1 MKDKL
6 KDKIN
11 NTREL
16 LHKQLES
23 NVVDYEKLLQTSQEL
38 DKRIVEYYEDEDIDF
53 QLKKVYNKY

>member
-38 DKRIVEYYEDEDIDF
+38 DKLIVEYYEDEDIDF
-53 QLKKVYNKY
+53 